1 MDFTNVPPL
10 DLTVSLQILLGL
22 CILHLVLKYGIF
34 KNIAFTHSKAGVMAF
49 ETIAGVCVTYLTIQ
63 GFVGW
68 FVDPT
73 PIDKLYTPLPRAFE
87 MSELM
92 VAYQL
97 YDLITMFIYKD
108 LFTIAMLV
116 HHILAGILALNG
128 LYNFMHGTL
137 EQDGCLPYRLELM
150 FLPSNTS
157 LSTYQPL
164 WLTFDTLGYCY
175 FFFGLIEVTNI
186 PLTIIDIFKHYPD
199 LIKQYPNTYTAIR
212 NFFAISFILFRLIMW
227 PIVSFEFWTATL
239 TALSSG
245 QIAKATR
252 FGQPW
257 LETTAA
263 VTFLVANAGL
273 TFLQCLWG
281 KTIINGIYK
290 QFFGRKT
297 DKQTKTK

>member
-128 LYNFMHGTL
+128 LYNFMHG
-137 EQDGCLPYRLELM
+137 
-150 FLPSNTS
+150 
-157 LSTYQPL
+157 
-164 WLTFDTLGYCY
+164 YCY